1 MKVVSTPQNR
11 LVELSRSRT
20 LRRSEQRGPDW
31 RQLADSFGRGLFAPR
46 PPEQATLGALPGR
59 SLSLQFRAGNSPA
72 APLWVRLLLAVALV
86 GLWYGLQ
93 RTDLFPFTDTGL
105 RTTLSA
111 AASTIGVAGSSAGE
125 GMSPPTETHSAPDR
139 MLLLPPGPEVP
150 VDSAKI
156 IRISG
161 RDFAVG
167 VCTHVLTVEQAL
179 SGAGIALGALD
190 RVEPALTA
198 PLAEATDIRVV
209 RVRQSQEHKQ
219 ETVPF
224 EYVRR
229 DDPTLPLGLW
239 RHMQVGLPGTL
250 IQRIETFTEDGEV
263 VSRTVAE
270 HWLEDEPRAD
280 VTVYGTK
287 RFSGPLAILQDAK
300 RLVPGYNAV
309 ASKDALAVR
318 RVLPVVATGYEAGPR
333 STGKQPGHQWYGVTS
348 IGWQATPGIIAVDP
362 RVIPYKTRLY
372 VPGYGFGIAGDT
384 GSAIVG
390 HRIDLFYDTEQE
402 AMRWG
407 RRNLVVYVLE

>member
-1 MKVVSTPQNR
+1 MKVVSAPQNR
-11 LVELSRSRT
+11 LVGLSQSRT
-20 LRRSEQRGPDW
+20 LRRSDRRGLGW
-31 RQLADSFGRGLFAPR
+31 HQLAGSFGRGLFALR
-46 PPEQATLGALPGR
+46 LPGQAA
-59 SLSLQFRAGNSPA
+59 LGTLPGLPLQIRAGNNPA
-72 APLWVRLLLAVALV
+72 VPLWVRLLLVIALV
-86 GLWYGLQ
+86 GLWYGFQ
-93 RTDLFPFTDTGL
+93 RTLPLPFPAADL

-111 AASTIGVAGSSAGE
+111 AASTVGVTGPGDSSGAATR
-125 GMSPPTETHSAPDR
+125 PETRSAPDR
-139 MLLLPPGPEVP
+139 MVLLPPGPEVP
-150 VDSAKI
+150 IGSAKA

-179 SGAGIALGALD
+179 SGAGIVLGALD
-190 RVEPALTA
+190 RVEPALAA

-209 RVRQSQEHKQ
+209 RVRQSQEHEQ

-239 RHMQVGLPGTL
+239 RHVQAGLPGIL
-250 IQRIETFTEDGEV
+250 IRRIETFTEDGEV
-263 VSRTVAE
+263 VSRKVAE
-270 HWLEDEPRAD
+270 DQLVDKPRAD

-287 RFSGPLAILQDAK
+287 RFSGPLASLQDAK

-309 ASKDALAVR
+309 ASKDTLAVR
-318 RVLPVVATGYEAGPR
+318 RVLHVVATGYEAGPR

-348 IGWQATPGIIAVDP
+348 IGWQAKPGIIAVDP
-362 RVIPYKTRLY
+362 NVIPYGTRLY

-384 GSAIVG
+384 GGAIVG

-407 RRNLVVYVLE
+407 RRNLPMYILE

>member
-11 LVELSRSRT
+11 LMGLSRSRT
-20 LRRSEQRGPDW
+20 LSRSDRRGQGWHR
-31 RQLADSFGRGLFAPR
+31 LAGSFGRGLFALR
-46 PPEQATLGALPGR
+46 PPEQRALGFLPG
-59 SLSLQFRAGNSPA
+59 LPLQIRAGNDPSM
-72 APLWVRLLLAVALV
+72 PLWVRLLLVVALV

-93 RTDLFPFTDTGL
+93 RTVPLPFTDAGL

-111 AASTIGVAGSSAGE
+111 AASTVGVTGPGDSGGAATRPE
-125 GMSPPTETHSAPDR
+125 PHSAPDR
-139 MLLLPPGPEVP
+139 MVLLPPAPEVP
-150 VDSAKI
+150 VGSAKA

-190 RVEPALTA
+190 RVDPALTA

-219 ETVPF
+219 EAVPF

-239 RHMQVGLPGTL
+239 RHMQAGSPGAL

-263 VSRTVAE
+263 VSRKVAE
-270 HWLEDEPRAD
+270 DQLVKEPRAD
-280 VTVYGTK
+280 VTVYGT
-287 RFSGPLAILQDAK
+287 RRLSGPLASLQDAK

-309 ASKDALAVR
+309 AAKDTLAVR
-318 RVLPVVATGYEAGPR
+318 RVLHVVATGYEAGPR
-333 STGKQPGHQWYGVTS
+333 STGKQPDHQWYGVTS
-348 IGWQATPGIIAVDP
+348 IGWQAKPGIIAVDP
-362 RVIPYKTRLY
+362 RIIPYRTRLY

-407 RRNLVVYVLE
+407 RRNLQVYILE